1 MESCHS
7 HISLIGAMKKEA
19 DAGFGGG
26 RCESSGLGPGIGFD
40 LYWAI
45 FFWSSLIKWWVNM
58 GESGLMYSI
67 VILDLAILFTVIQPL
82 RMSEVWLHC
91 AMRLTK
97 DEWRPGEMGR
107 VRTKWR
113 FCSLGKSNING
124 ACLMFSR
131 SCSQTW
137 LAGEFGIS
145 DLNAMSYTYDFTQY
159 QQQRDVCSQWTF
171 GW

>member
-1 MESCHS
+1 MW
-7 HISLIGAMKKEA
+7 IFRTWAWDWVWSLLSWC
-19 DAGFGGG
+19 F
-26 RCESSGLGPGIGFD
+26 
-40 LYWAI
+40 Y
-45 FFWSSLIKWWVNM
+45 WSSLIRWWVNM

-113 FCSLGKSNING
+113 FNSLGKSHING
-124 ACLMFSR
+124 ACLMFSPNEKYGGF
-131 SCSQTW
+131 W
-137 LAGEFGIS
+137 FIS
-145 DLNAMSYTYDFTQY
+145 LFFSMKY
-159 QQQRDVCSQWTF
+159 VCSPSNQSNDYIGEWMVM
-171 GW
+171 GYLLISSGHWRVCKLEAMAHSMI